1 MNIYISNIFFKYTEG
16 PNANKGKR
24 TNGFGGW
31 LGICYRK
38 DFSPGAIYRDTRNFA
53 VVSAMYGDNKPAPS
67 PEYDPIFPSIA
78 AHAFVSTK

>member
-16 PNANKGKR
+16 PNKGKR

-38 DFSPGAIYRDTRNFA
+38 DFSPGKVTSNYV